1 MLTEKQLAEI
11 EKLEQAATPG
21 PWVTEWQWERLDPY
35 VMEAWAE
42 TPRKSGETFDDVVPQ
57 VDADRLFIDR
67 ARTIVPALLRDIRRL
82 RAVVEQYADHNNWTN
97 VGALRDFQPSEVDIW
112 TLSEPGYTRAAEC
125 LREDGE

>member
-11 EKLEQAATPG
+11 EKLERAATPG

-35 VMEAWAE
+35 VIEAWAE

-82 RAVVEQYADHNNWTN
+82 RAVVEQYADRENWIIHHCYDS
-97 VGALRDFQPSEVDIW
+97 VVYEFFVPGKH
-112 TLSEPGYTRAAEC
+112 GYTRAAEC